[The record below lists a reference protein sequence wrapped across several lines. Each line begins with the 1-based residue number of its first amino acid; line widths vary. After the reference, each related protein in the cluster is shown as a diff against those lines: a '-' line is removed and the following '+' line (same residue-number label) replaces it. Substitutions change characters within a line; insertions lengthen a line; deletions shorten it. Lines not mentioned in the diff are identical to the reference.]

1 MTAVRPRRRRRAA
14 VGDAGQVARELLT
27 VRAMS
32 VPFARGLGGRQGARA
47 VNSERADLDD
57 LPSALVGLVLGVALQ
72 ASSQTN
78 RQQRTASALRTTGS
92 GRLKVAGAL
101 GQGGKQQTGSNRPS
115 KNPVRLQKNRGE

>member
-72 ASSQTN
+72 AES
-78 RQQRTASALRTTGS
+78 RRW
-92 GRLKVAGAL
+92 GRLWLSPYTAGQAMWRRY
-101 GQGGKQQTGSNRPS
+101 QSWVVSHRRSWGSRRAATAPCEA
-115 KNPVRLQKNRGE
+115 PEA